1 MASRRVTMLTNSQY
15 VQPLKVSFNNKK
27 VIAAGAAY
35 NSIVTKVS
43 YEKPQKR
50 DYKVKAWLRFNSNT
64 FDGVQLV
71 GSLVRGKD
79 TKTIAGC
86 TFKVYSID
94 LTNSWVETLRT
105 TVSGTS
111 IPGNRFS
118 ASVLEAAIAPASL
131 TGEMTYKIEVDVT
144 RLGKL
149 YSDVFYFNHLGIY
162 DSFIRLKNDVEF
174 LDITKLDE

>member
-1 MASRRVTMLTNSQY
+1 MASRRVTMLTNNQY

-43 YEKPQKR
+43 YEKPQKQ
-50 DYKVKAWLRFNSNT
+50 DYKVKAWLKFNSDTLN
-64 FDGVQLV
+64 GVQLL

-86 TFKVYSID
+86 TFKIYSID
-94 LTNSWVETLRT
+94 LTDSWVETLRT
-105 TVSGTS
+105 TVSGTPIS
-111 IPGNRFS
+111 GNRFS
-118 ASVLEAAIAPASL
+118 ASVLESALAPSEL
-131 TGEMTYKIEVDVT
+131 TGEITYKIEVQVT
-144 RLGKL
+144 RLGKV

-162 DSFIRLKNDVEF
+162 DSFVCLKRETEYLDV
-174 LDITKLDE
+174 IKLEA

>member
-1 MASRRVTMLTNSQY
+1 MANRRVTMLTNNQY

-27 VIAAGAAY
+27 VITPNAAY
-35 NSIVTKVS
+35 NSIVTKVT

-50 DYKVKAWLRFNSNT
+50 DYQVKAWLRFNSDT

-94 LTNSWVETLRT
+94 LSNSWVETLRT
-105 TVSGTS
+105 TVSGTAIS
-111 IPGNRFS
+111 GNRFS
-118 ASVLEAAIAPASL
+118 ASVLESALAPADL
-131 TGEMTYKIEVDVT
+131 TGEITYKI
-144 RLGKL
+144 
-149 YSDVFYFNHLGIY
+149 
-162 DSFIRLKNDVEF
+162 
-174 LDITKLDE
+174 

>member
-1 MASRRVTMLTNSQY
+1 MANRRVTMLTNNQY

-27 VIAAGAAY
+27 VITPNAAY
-35 NSIVTKVS
+35 NSIVTKVT

-50 DYKVKAWLRFNSNT
+50 DYQVKAWLRFNSDT

-79 TKTIAGC
+79 TKKIAGC

-94 LTNSWVETLRT
+94 LSNSWVETLRT
-105 TVSGTS
+105 TVSGTAIS
-111 IPGNRFS
+111 GNRFS
-118 ASVLEAAIAPASL
+118 ASVLESALAPADL
-131 TGEMTYKIEVDVT
+131 TGEITYKIEVDIT
-144 RLGKL
+144 RLGKT

-174 LDITKLDE
+174 LDITKKDL

>member
-1 MASRRVTMLTNSQY
+1 MLTNNHY
-15 VQPLKVSFNNKK
+15 VQPLKLSFNNRT
-27 VIAAGAAY
+27 VITPNAAY

-43 YEKPQKR
+43 YEKPEKR
-50 DYKVKAWLRFNSNT
+50 DYKVKAWLRFNSDT

-94 LTNSWVETLRT
+94 LTNNWVETLRT
-105 TVSGTS
+105 TVSGTAIS
-111 IPGNRFS
+111 GNRFS
-118 ASVLEAAIAPASL
+118 ASVLESALAPADL
-131 TGEMTYKIEVDVT
+131 TGEITYKIEVSIT
-144 RLGKL
+144 RLAKT

-174 LDITKLDE
+174 LSITKKDI

>member
-1 MASRRVTMLTNSQY
+1 MASRKVTMLTNNQY
-15 VQPLKVSFNNKK
+15 VQPLKASFNNKK
-27 VIAAGAAY
+27 VITPNAAY
-35 NSIVTKVS
+35 NSIVTKVT

-50 DYKVKAWLRFNSNT
+50 DYQVKAWLRFNSDT

-94 LTNSWVETLRT
+94 LSNSWVETLRT
-105 TVSGTS
+105 TVSGTAIS
-111 IPGNRFS
+111 GNRFS
-118 ASVLEAAIAPASL
+118 ASVLESALAPADL
-131 TGEMTYKIEVDVT
+131 TGEITYKIEVDIT
-144 RLGKL
+144 RLGKT

-174 LDITKLDE
+174 LDITKKDL

>member
-1 MASRRVTMLTNSQY
+1 MANRRVTMLTNNQY
-15 VQPLKVSFNNKK
+15 VQPLKVFFNNKK
-27 VIAAGAAY
+27 VITPNAAY
-35 NSIVTKVS
+35 NSIVTKVT

-50 DYKVKAWLRFNSNT
+50 DYQVKAWLRFNSDT

-94 LTNSWVETLRT
+94 LSNSWVETLRT
-105 TVSGTS
+105 TVSGTAIS
-111 IPGNRFS
+111 GNRFS
-118 ASVLEAAIAPASL
+118 ASVLESALAPADL
-131 TGEMTYKIEVDVT
+131 TGEITYKIEVDIT
-144 RLGKL
+144 RLGKT

-174 LDITKLDE
+174 LDITKKDL

>member
-1 MASRRVTMLTNSQY
+1 MASRKVMMLANNQY
-15 VQPLKVSFNNKK
+15 VQPLKLSFNNKK
-27 VIAAGAAY
+27 VITPNAAY

-43 YEKPQKR
+43 FEKPQNK

-71 GSLVRGKD
+71 GSLVRGID

-86 TFKVYSID
+86 TFKIYSID
-94 LTNSWVETLRT
+94 LTDSWVETLHT
-105 TVSGTS
+105 TVSGTAIS
-111 IPGNRFS
+111 GNRFS
-118 ASVLEAAIAPASL
+118 ANVLGAALAPADL
-131 TGEMTYKIEVDVT
+131 TGEITYKIEVTVT
-144 RLGKL
+144 RLGKS

-174 LDITKLDE
+174 LDITKKDL

>member
-1 MASRRVTMLTNSQY
+1 MLTNNQY
-15 VQPLKVSFNNKK
+15 VQPLKTSFNNKK

-43 YEKPQKR
+43 YEKPRKR
-50 DYKVKAWLRFNSNT
+50 DYEIRAWLRFNADT

-71 GSLVRGKD
+71 GSLVRGND

-94 LTNSWVETLRT
+94 LTNSWAETLRA
-105 TVSGTS
+105 TVSGTAIS
-111 IPGNRFS
+111 GNRFS
-118 ASVLEAAIAPASL
+118 ASVLEAALAPASP
-131 TGEMTYKIEVDVT
+131 TGEITYKVEVEVT

-149 YSDVFYFNHLGIY
+149 YSDVFYVNHVGIY
-162 DSFIRLKNDVEF
+162 DSFIRLKKNVEF
-174 LDITKLDE
+174 LELTKLDE

>member
-1 MASRRVTMLTNSQY
+1 MASRRVTMLTNNQY

>member
-1 MASRRVTMLTNSQY
+1 MANRRVMMLTNNQY

-27 VIAAGAAY
+27 VITPSAAY
-35 NSIVTKVS
+35 NSVVTKVT

-50 DYKVKAWLRFNSNT
+50 DYQVKAWLRFNSDT

-94 LTNSWVETLRT
+94 LTNSWIETLCT
-105 TVSGTS
+105 TVSGTAIS
-111 IPGNRFS
+111 GNRFS
-118 ASVLEAAIAPASL
+118 ASVLESALAPADL
-131 TGEMTYKIEVDVT
+131 AGEITYKIEVNIT
-144 RLGKL
+144 RLGKM

-174 LDITKLDE
+174 LSITKKDI

>member
-1 MASRRVTMLTNSQY
+1 MARRKVTMLTNNQY
-15 VQPLKVSFNNKK
+15 VQPLKVTFNNKK
-27 VIAAGAAY
+27 VIAANAAY
-35 NSIVTKVS
+35 NSIVTKIS
-43 YEKPQKR
+43 YEKPQNK
-50 DYKVKAWLRFNSNT
+50 DYNVKAWLRFNSDT

-71 GSLVRGKD
+71 GSLVRGKN

-105 TVSGTS
+105 TVSGVAIS
-111 IPGNRFS
+111 GNRFS
-118 ASVLEAAIAPASL
+118 ASVLEAVLAPADL
-131 TGEMTYKIEVDVT
+131 TGEITYKIEVDVV
-144 RLGKL
+144 RLGKT

-174 LDITKLDE
+174 LDITKKDL